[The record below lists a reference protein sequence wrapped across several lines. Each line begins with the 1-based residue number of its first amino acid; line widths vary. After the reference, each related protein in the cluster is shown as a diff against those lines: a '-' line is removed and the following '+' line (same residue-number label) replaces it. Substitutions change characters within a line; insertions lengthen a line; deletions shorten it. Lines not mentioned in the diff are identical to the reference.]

1 MDLNEGVLE
10 MTLAEAKLTRDTE
23 LMGSMSPYVTIVF
36 KGKKYKSKTM
46 NYAGK
51 TPKWNQKFTF
61 EVTSHDEEMMLR
73 VWDQDL
79 TTSDAVGFAKIKMS
93 SLIINKGV
101 DCWFDIMYEN

>member
-1 MDLNEGVLE
+1 
-10 MTLAEAKLTRDTE
+10 
-23 LMGSMSPYVTIVF
+23 MGKMSPYVTIVY
-36 KGKKYKSKTM
+36 KGKKYKSKTL

-61 EVTSHDEEMMLR
+61 QVSSADDEIMLR

-79 TTSDAVGFAKIKMS
+79 MSSDAVGFVKLKMS

-101 DCWFDIMYEN
+101 DSWFDLMYENKTAG